1 MKKLFFVLGL
11 LSTYACKPAEV
22 DIKSKNDDTGN
33 VVIIE
38 ELAPIGVIPADDCR
52 QIDIG
57 DKPCNFRLS
66 DQNGKTWD
74 LYEHEGDVIVLDFS
88 ATWCYPCQIAG
99 DHSQSIQ
106 DEFANDG
113 VQMVTILI
121 DGAIAG
127 VEPTDQEIGTWVSSH
142 NITTAPVLQGS
153 REKMLDSQSGGV
165 SDPGVAGYLLNAYPT
180 YIYIGRDM
188 KFYAGHVGFSEEY
201 IRQKIQEG
209 L

>member
-1 MKKLFFVLGL
+1 M
-11 LSTYACKPAEV
+11 
-22 DIKSKNDDTGN
+22 
-33 VVIIE
+33 
-38 ELAPIGVIPADDCR
+38 
-52 QIDIG
+52 
-57 DKPCNFRLS
+57 
-66 DQNGKTWD
+66 
-74 LYEHEGDVIVLDFS
+74 LDFS
-88 ATWCYPCQIAG
+88 AYWCYPCQVAA
-99 DHSQSIQ
+99 DHSQSVQ
-106 DEFANDG
+106 DEFASDG
-113 VQMVTILI
+113 VQMVTVLI

-127 VEPTDQEIGTWVSSH
+127 TEPNEQEIDTWVLSH

-165 SDPGVAGYLLNAYPT
+165 SEPGVTGYLLNAYPT